1 MTSKRSIP
9 SKDGFQAIFESPDKK
24 FSSNNILVLC
34 KSNSFD
40 VARIGVAIRKKDI
53 KLAVNRNK
61 IKRKIKGSF
70 LAKVLELPVNDY
82 VVLVKRD
89 LIGKESDLKKDLERI
104 WNKIKA
110 KDDNKS
116 SD

>member
-9 SKDGFQAIFESPDKK
+9 SKDGFQAIFDSPDKK

-34 KSNSFD
+34 KSNSFE

-70 LAKVLELPVNDY
+70 LAKVLELPIYDY

-89 LIGKESDLKKDLERI
+89 LIGKESELKKDLEKI

-110 KDDNKS
+110 EDDK
-116 SD
+116 